1 MTSEDA
7 LGNAGYA
14 ITGSGGG
21 GSGGNYVFANLA
33 ELDAIITQ
41 WAEMRDAIQAD
52 GVRLAQAQTLIRPP
66 AHDTMSERQPAAVNR
81 SLDKA
86 LAHNATM
93 RAYASSYI
101 EKLSAARER
110 YLSDDDASAA
120 RMRAA
125 DAN

>member
-33 ELDAIITQ
+33 ELDAIITE
-41 WAEMRDAIQAD
+41 WTEVRDAIHFDGLRLRQAKNF
-52 GVRLAQAQTLIRPP
+52 IRRP
-66 AHDTMSERQPAAVNR
+66 ADDTMSRSQSDALSR

-86 LAHNATM
+86 LAHNTAM

-101 EKLSAARER
+101 EKLTAAKKQ
-110 YLSDDDASAA
+110 YLSDDDANAA
-120 RMRAA
+120 RMRDA
-125 DAN
+125 DAT